1 MVNVKHVKPI
11 HNIQMGVWVVR
22 NAKQTHNKGVLLA
35 KIHVILL
42 VKTETKTYVIK
53 TTKVAE
59 QLAKVRAKLLVKSL
73 HNVGLAKIIMNAIIV
88 SMANAARAWVA
99 NTVVRYLNNAGLANL
114 AKQAAR
120 NLAKQAHRQTQRQA
134 YLLQ

>member
-1 MVNVKHVKPI
+1 MVNVKPVKPI

-59 QLAKVRAKLLVKSL
+59 QLAKVRAKHLAKNR
-73 HNVGLAKIIMNAIIV
+73 HNVDLAKIIMNAIIV

-120 NLAKQAHRQTQRQA
+120 NHVKLAHKRIQRRQ